1 MHRRALG
8 LPIQQNELE
17 KGKRMLLADGLEA
30 ALVGVG
36 RRCGQPDLAVYSIEK
51 AIEVLMQDQGHS
63 REDAVEWLE
72 FNSIGAWVGDATPI
86 WLEETTIAEL
96 SEKGDDG

>member
-1 MHRRALG
+1 M
-8 LPIQQNELE
+8 
-17 KGKRMLLADGLEA
+17 KLADGLEA

-51 AIEVLMQDQGHS
+51 AIEVLMQDQGCS

-72 FNSIGAWVGDATPI
+72 FNSIGAWVGEDTPI
-86 WLEETTIAEL
+86 WIEETNIAEL
-96 SEKGDDG
+96 LDKGDDG

>member
-1 MHRRALG
+1 M
-8 LPIQQNELE
+8 
-17 KGKRMLLADGLEA
+17 KLADGLEA

-51 AIEVLMQDQGHS
+51 AIEVLMQDQGCS

-72 FNSIGAWVGDATPI
+72 FNSIGAWVGDDTPI
-86 WLEETTIAEL
+86 WIEETNIAEL
-96 SEKGDDG
+96 LDKGDDG